1 MASNYSPKIVTDGLV
16 LCLDAADKVS
26 YPGSGTTWSDLSG
39 NGNDGTITNATFST
53 VGGGSINFDG
63 DGDYMIID
71 DDNANLFANDTD
83 FTIEIWAV
91 KDTDN
96 ANEYPMLMHY
106 RGGSNYP
113 AITLVVYGTSGNFTD
128 YGWMMDADNDQDGDS
143 SAGTSLFSDRNNS
156 IDPDGEWGLFT
167 LTYSG
172 SSGSH
177 AGGVYFNGSFIS
189 QGTSSAS
196 QVWKKPT
203 SPYNGGVVVGSS
215 AHDIGGTTHG
225 FEGKMAIIRIYN
237 KALTPKEVSQNFN
250 AQRSRFGV

>member
-1 MASNYSPKIVTDGLV
+1 MAVHGGPDIVTDGLV
-16 LCLDAADKVS
+16 LSLDATDKNS
-26 YPGSGTTWSDLSG
+26 YPGSGATWSDLSG

-63 DGDYMIID
+63 NGDYMIID

-106 RGGSNYP
+106 RGGANYP
-113 AITLVVYGTSGNFTD
+113 SFGLIVYGTSGNFSD
-128 YGWMMDADNDQDGDS
+128 YGWTMEADTDQDGDGS
-143 SAGTSLFSDRNNS
+143 DYVSLFSDRNNS

-167 LTYSG
+167 VTYSG

-189 QGTSSAS
+189 QDTGSAS

-203 SPYNGGVVVGSS
+203 SPYNGGPTIGSS
-215 AHDIGGTTHG
+215 AHSVGNTTHG
-225 FEGKMAIIRIYN
+225 FEGKMAIIRIYR
-237 KALTPKEVSQNFN
+237 KALSASEISQNFN